1 METFFV
7 TKYALTR
14 GILEIKAIELDN
26 GMIKCTV
33 NSHTTYYHGEGR
45 EWHRTKDEA
54 VKKANE
60 MREKKLA
67 SLKKQIVKL
76 ESLSFD

>member
-7 TKYALTR
+7 TKYALTQ
-14 GILEIKAIELDN
+14 GILEIKAIELKD
-26 GMIKCTV
+26 GMIKHIDRGHTV
-33 NSHTTYYHGEGR
+33 YYLGEGR

-60 MREKKLA
+60 LREKKLA
-67 SLKKQIVKL
+67 SLKKQIAKL
-76 ESLSFD
+76 EGLTFE

>member
-7 TKYALTR
+7 TKYALTQ

-26 GMIKCTV
+26 EMIKQINEGRT
-33 NSHTTYYHGEGR
+33 SYYHDEGR

-54 VKKANE
+54 IKKANE